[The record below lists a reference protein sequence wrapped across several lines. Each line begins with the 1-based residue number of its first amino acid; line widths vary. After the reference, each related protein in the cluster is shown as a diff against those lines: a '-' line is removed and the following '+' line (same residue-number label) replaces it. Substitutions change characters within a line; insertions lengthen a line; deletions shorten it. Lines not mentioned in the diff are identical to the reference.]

1 MYKISSDTIA
11 RTIVTGLALFNQ
23 VLAVTGHTPLDLAES
38 DIYQI
43 VSLGCTIVMT
53 GVSWWKNNS
62 FTQLA
67 IQADKQMKLDKEVKK
82 AAMK

>member
-43 VSLGCTIVMT
+43 VSL
-53 GVSWWKNNS
+53 
-62 FTQLA
+62 
-67 IQADKQMKLDKEVKK
+67 
-82 AAMK
+82 